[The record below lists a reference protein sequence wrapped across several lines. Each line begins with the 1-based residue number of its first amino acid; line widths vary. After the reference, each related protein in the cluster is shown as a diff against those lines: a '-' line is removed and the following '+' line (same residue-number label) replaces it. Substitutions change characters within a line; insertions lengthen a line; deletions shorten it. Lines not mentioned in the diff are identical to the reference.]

1 MKHDRQRYLSSRFI
15 IVLVTACLSGS
26 LSAGVSQLQS
36 SSAGKPIDQKSIWV
50 NHIEHVRTLPSSEYD
65 YDSHD
70 YYTSLLRLALSKT
83 ESEYGKAK
91 LTFTKERLVQS
102 RIMKELAGKG
112 GIDVFWTVTS
122 KERETT
128 AIPVRVPLLNGIM
141 GLRVS
146 LVLEENLSNFT
157 VPTQGKSL
165 TEMVAGQGH
174 DWPDYEILHSN
185 GFLVLGT
192 STYDLLVELLKKERI
207 DYLPRALNEAVVE
220 QKALKNKGVVI
231 EPNYVL
237 YYPSYIF
244 FFVSKAKPELASRIE
259 KGLKIA
265 VEDGSFAKLFKSYV
279 DTEHLNNELDLAN
292 RTMLRL
298 QNPLLSEETT
308 VLSTSFDA
316 MRYLLSAY

>member
-1 MKHDRQRYLSSRFI
+1 MKSSIRLNLYFSFLI
-15 IVLVTACLSGS
+15 S
-26 LSAGVSQLQS
+26 LSLSVSVKGNAAS
-36 SSAGKPIDQKSIWV
+36 SDMGFEAFNS
-50 NHIEHVRTLPSSEYD
+50 NIEHVRTLPDSEYD

-102 RIMKELAGKG
+102 RIMKELAGNG

-122 KERETT
+122 KEREVT

-141 GLRVS
+141 GLRVP
-146 LVLEENLSNFT
+146 LVLKENLSNFT

-207 DYLPRALNEAVVE
+207 DYFPRALNEAVVE
-220 QKALKNKGVVI
+220 QKALKNKGIVI

-265 VEDGSFAKLFKSYV
+265 VEDGSFLKLFKSYV

-308 VLSTSFDA
+308 ALSTSFDV

>member
-1 MKHDRQRYLSSRFI
+1 MKSSIRLNLYFSFLI
-15 IVLVTACLSGS
+15 S
-26 LSAGVSQLQS
+26 LSLSVSVKGNAAS
-36 SSAGKPIDQKSIWV
+36 SDMGFEAFNS
-50 NHIEHVRTLPSSEYD
+50 NIEHVRTLPDSEYD

-83 ESEYGKAK
+83 EREYGKAK

-122 KERETT
+122 KEREAT

-141 GLRVS
+141 GLRVP
-146 LVLEENLSNFT
+146 LVLKENLSNFT

-207 DYLPRALNEAVVE
+207 DYFPRALNEAVVE
-220 QKALKNKGVVI
+220 QKALKNKGIVI

-265 VEDGSFAKLFKSYV
+265 VEDGSFLKLFKSYV

-308 VLSTSFDA
+308 ALSTSFDV

>member
-1 MKHDRQRYLSSRFI
+1 MKSSIRLNLYFSFLI
-15 IVLVTACLSGS
+15 S
-26 LSAGVSQLQS
+26 LSLSVSVKGNAAS
-36 SSAGKPIDQKSIWV
+36 SDMGFEAFNS
-50 NHIEHVRTLPSSEYD
+50 NIEHVRTLPDSEYD

-102 RIMKELAGKG
+102 RIMKELAGNG

-122 KERETT
+122 KEREAT

-141 GLRVS
+141 GLRVP
-146 LVLEENLSNFT
+146 LVLKENLSNFT

-207 DYLPRALNEAVVE
+207 DYFPRALNEAVVE
-220 QKALKNKGVVI
+220 QKALKNKGIVI

-265 VEDGSFAKLFKSYV
+265 VEDGSFLKLFKSYV

-308 VLSTSFDA
+308 ALSTSFDV

>member
-1 MKHDRQRYLSSRFI
+1 MKKSMWRNL
-15 IVLVTACLSGS
+15 S
-26 LSAGVSQLQS
+26 LSFFLTPFIFVSAKSDAAS
-36 SSAGKPIDQKSIWV
+36 SEDTLKVFDTHV
-50 NHIEHVRTLPSSEYD
+50 EHVRTLPGSQFD

-102 RIMKELAGKG
+102 RIMKELEGKG

-157 VPTQGKSL
+157 VLNKGNSL

-207 DYLPRALNEAVVE
+207 DYFPRALNEAIVE
-220 QKALKNKGVVI
+220 QKALKNKGIVI

-265 VEDGSFAKLFKSYV
+265 VEDGSFLKLFKSYV

-308 VLSTSFDA
+308 ALSTSFDA
-316 MRYLLSAY
+316 MRYLLSAYK